1 MGRRENSRR
10 SINQSAIL
18 GSALGLLPFRF
29 AAPAVAAVG
38 LKVLKDVQEIYEAE
52 ASPVEQAAAAAIL
65 GAGEFALGQATR
77 AMRVLPWAG
86 PLLSA
91 VATGAA
97 LKVLGEGAI
106 FYYQLTR
113 NEAEVEAR
121 PTEAS
126 PNAERV
132 TF

>member
-1 MGRRENSRR
+1 VGRRENSRR

-65 GAGEFALGQATR
+65 GAG
-77 AMRVLPWAG
+77 
-86 PLLSA
+86 
-91 VATGAA
+91 
-97 LKVLGEGAI
+97 
-106 FYYQLTR
+106 
-113 NEAEVEAR
+113 
-121 PTEAS
+121 
-126 PNAERV
+126 
-132 TF
+132 

>member
-1 MGRRENSRR
+1 M
-10 SINQSAIL
+10 INQSAVL

-38 LKVLKDVQEIYEAE
+38 LKVMKDVQEAYEVE

-77 AMRVLPWAG
+77 AMRLVPWAG

-91 VATGAA
+91 AATGVA
-97 LKVLGEGAI
+97 LKALGEGVI
-106 FYYQLTR
+106 LYYQLTKS
-113 NEAEVEAR
+113 EAEVEAR
-121 PTEAS
+121 PTEPDAG
-126 PNAERV
+126 AHRV
-132 TF
+132 AF